1 MKYYATDFF
10 IIRIKEIT
18 WSVRTNTCRHVQCFV
33 EREVI
38 EVICLSKLPVHL
50 RSSLTFDALMHF
62 CAVWKFAMTL
72 LHTLNIVQMIDK
84 ITLSSIGNQYMV
96 MLCFIVRIRSEGV
109 SIDCSVE
116 TCRIIM
122 IFMCIEVLDGF
133 NNK

>member
-38 EVICLSKLPVHL
+38 EVICLSKLHL

-109 SIDCSVE
+109 SIDCSVD

-133 NNK
+133 NDQV